1 MNILKTGVLIA
12 AIALGACTSPDR
24 FGPGSGAGA
33 GADGALGSVNDP
45 TSPAYFN
52 ATVGDRVLFAVDQ
65 STLSVEAQS
74 VLAGQAQWL
83 MANGEYTALV
93 EGHADEQG
101 TQAYNLALGAR
112 RASAV
117 QNYLISQGV
126 EEVFHLKGGILKY
139 LEDVP
144 AEKSLWNGEC
154 FVFDGRV
161 SVGHGLAEG
170 SYDLC
175 HACRRPLSDGDK
187 ARAQYEPGV
196 SCHRCQSE
204 FTDSDRSRFRERQR
218 QIELARARGEE
229 HLGTG

>member
-33 GADGALGSVNDP
+33 GAGGALGSVNDP

-126 EEVFHLKGGILKY
+126 A
-139 LEDVP
+139 P
-144 AEKSLWNGEC
+144 
-154 FVFDGRV
+154 GRLRTISYGKERPIEICSDEACYSQNRRAV
-161 SVGHGLAEG
+161 TVLTAGAGL
-170 SYDLC
+170 
-175 HACRRPLSDGDK
+175 
-187 ARAQYEPGV
+187 
-196 SCHRCQSE
+196 
-204 FTDSDRSRFRERQR
+204 
-218 QIELARARGEE
+218 
-229 HLGTG
+229 